1 MPIYA
6 ERQGWKL
13 FQYRAFKE
21 RFNAL
26 EAEVTLLK
34 KSQPED
40 YSSHPKA
47 KLLKRIL
54 DLIEEEIPRNPG
66 APEYL
71 QGNTLGP
78 AYRHWRR
85 AKFLGRFRLFFR
97 YSSQEKI
104 ILYAW
109 VSDENTLRKAGAK
122 TDPYALF
129 QKRLLAGDPPDDWD
143 DLMKQV
149 R

>member
-6 ERQGWKL
+6 ERYGWKL
-13 FQYRAFKE
+13 FQYPSFKE
-21 RFNAL
+21 RFSAL
-26 EAEVTLLK
+26 EAEVALLK
-34 KSQPED
+34 KSQPEA
-40 YSSHPKA
+40 YPRHPKA

-143 DLMKQV
+143 DLLKQS

>member
-6 ERQGWKL
+6 ERHGWKL
-13 FQYRAFKE
+13 FQYSAFKE
-21 RFNAL
+21 RFIAL
-26 EAEVTLLK
+26 EAEVALLK

-40 YSSHPKA
+40 YPSHPKA
-47 KLLKRIL
+47 KLFKRIL
-54 DLIEEEIPRNPG
+54 DLIQEEIPSNPG

-97 YSSQEKI
+97 CSSQEKI
-104 ILYAW
+104 ILYTW

-129 QKRLLAGDPPDDWD
+129 QKRLRAGDPPDDWD
-143 DLMKQV
+143 DLMERV
-149 R
+149 L

>member
-6 ERQGWKL
+6 ERHGWKL
-13 FQYRAFKE
+13 FQYPAFKE
-21 RFNAL
+21 RFSAL
-26 EAEVTLLK
+26 EAEVTLLRK
-34 KSQPED
+34 RQTED
-40 YSSHPKA
+40 YPSHPKA

>member
-1 MPIYA
+1 MPIYV
-6 ERQGWKL
+6 ERHGWKL
-13 FQYRAFKE
+13 FQYPGFKE
-21 RFNAL
+21 RFSAL
-26 EAEVTLLK
+26 ETEVMLLK

-40 YSSHPKA
+40 YINHPKA

-54 DLIEEEIPRNPG
+54 DLIEEEIPKNPG
-66 APEYL
+66 AREYL